1 MGSFMIYGVYVFFCI
16 LLLLVF
22 LSLVFDTNKFGIGI
36 MLSSIVLIIF
46 AILAIYLAST
56 NQNRENINPL
66 QYDAGEKF
74 RKSLS
79 L

>member
-1 MGSFMIYGVYVFFCI
+1 MGSFMIYGVYAFFCI

-22 LSLVFDTNKFGIGI
+22 LSLVFDTNKFEIGI
-36 MLSSIVLIIF
+36 MLSSIALIIF
-46 AILAIYLAST
+46 AILAVYLAGT
-56 NQNRENINPL
+56 NQNRENAKPL
-66 QYDAGEKF
+66 QYDAGDKF

>member
-1 MGSFMIYGVYVFFCI
+1 MGSFMMYGVYAFFCFLFI
-16 LLLLVF
+16 LVF
-22 LSLVFDTNKFGIGI
+22 LSIVFDTNKFGIGI
-36 MLSSIVLIIF
+36 MLSSIALIIF
-46 AILAIYLAST
+46 AVLAVYLAGT

>member
-1 MGSFMIYGVYVFFCI
+1 
-16 LLLLVF
+16 
-22 LSLVFDTNKFGIGI
+22 

-56 NQNRENINPL
+56 NSSRENINPL

>member
-1 MGSFMIYGVYVFFCI
+1 MGSFMIYGVYAFFCI

-56 NQNRENINPL
+56 NSSRENINPL

>member
-1 MGSFMIYGVYVFFCI
+1 MGSFMIYGVYAFFCI

-36 MLSSIVLIIF
+36 MLSSIALIIF

>member
-1 MGSFMIYGVYVFFCI
+1 MGSFMIYGVYAFFCI
-16 LLLLVF
+16 LFILVF
-22 LSLVFDTNKFGIGI
+22 LSTVFDTNKFGIGI
-36 MLSSIVLIIF
+36 MLSSIALIIF
-46 AILAIYLAST
+46 AILAAYLAGT

-66 QYDAGEKF
+66 QYDAGDKF